1 MQGMQSLQGDSEGT
15 EGERQG
21 AVSTTH
27 PSTLSLHQ
35 HLGSGGPPPLSIMLK
50 SQSTAALSGHS
61 ADKLVREEKRRD
73 RIEEKKEKGKKR
85 REEKIREEK
94 IRTFGETGGNSSWEA
109 WVRGRVLWVHC
120 TVKEWACS
128 PPGWVG
134 NGW

>member
-35 HLGSGGPPPLSIMLK
+35 HLGCT
-50 SQSTAALSGHS
+50 STSLC
-61 ADKLVREEKRRD
+61 
-73 RIEEKKEKGKKR
+73 
-85 REEKIREEK
+85 
-94 IRTFGETGGNSSWEA
+94 W
-109 WVRGRVLWVHC
+109 VLWVHC

-128 PPGWVG
+128 PPGRVG
-134 NGW
+134 NGWVS